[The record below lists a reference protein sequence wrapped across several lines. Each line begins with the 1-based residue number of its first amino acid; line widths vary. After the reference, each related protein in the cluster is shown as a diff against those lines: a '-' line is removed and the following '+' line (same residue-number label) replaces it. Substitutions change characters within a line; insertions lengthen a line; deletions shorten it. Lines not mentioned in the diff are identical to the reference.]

1 MLSIIVAASENNV
14 IGKHNRLIWQLPE
27 DLRFFKNTTWG
38 MPIIMGRKSY
48 EAVGNKPLP
57 GRFNI
62 VVSRQPDFNP
72 GNAAVQKAPDLA
84 SAITLARATDCK
96 EIFIGGGGELYKEA
110 IDRCDRIYLTRVHAL
125 LDGDAFF
132 PEIPAAHWK
141 MTSSREIPADARHAY
156 AMSFQQWE
164 QQR

>member
-62 VVSRQPDFNP
+62 VVSRQEDFNP
-72 GNAAVQKAPDLA
+72 GHLSVQKAPDLA
-84 SAITLARATDCK
+84 SAIRLAEATDCR

-110 IDRCDRIYLTRVHAL
+110 IDQCDRIYITRVHAV

-132 PEIPAAHWK
+132 PGDTK
-141 MTSSREIPADARHAY
+141 RSLVDD
-156 AMSFQQWE
+156 
-164 QQR
+164 QRP